1 MAKHRPIKPTQKGSR
16 TGAGAQANEIS
27 QEIHRHT
34 DYESRHVPE
43 SRLTN
48 TTPAH
53 RQKKMNTS
61 YVSRV
66 FETACQSVSQ
76 SVSLKSVSQSV
87 SQSISNPSTTVMNKI
102 TSVKELRDSKTLT
115 FPSSFYFSGSFSFSS
130 SSSPST
136 SSPCFFIFFVADSR
150 VG

>member
-1 MAKHRPIKPTQKGSR
+1 LAKHRPIKPTQKGSR

-76 SVSLKSVSQSV
+76 SVSLSVSQSV
-87 SQSISNPSTTVMNKI
+87 SQSVSNPSTTVMNKI

-115 FPSSFYFSGSFSFSS
+115 FPSSFIFLVLFLFSS
-130 SSSPST
+130 SSSST
-136 SSPCFFIFFVADSR
+136 SSPSSSSSS
-150 VG
+150 

>member
-1 MAKHRPIKPTQKGSR
+1 MTTPGLGTKLGQAQANKTNAKGSR

-87 SQSISNPSTTVMNKI
+87 SQSVIHLRPS
-102 TSVKELRDSKTLT
+102 
-115 FPSSFYFSGSFSFSS
+115 
-130 SSSPST
+130 
-136 SSPCFFIFFVADSR
+136 
-150 VG
+150 